1 MKELIIIQT
10 KLSVPKAQRNTF
22 GGFNYR
28 SAEDILESVKPL
40 LKETECFLNITDSI
54 ELVGDRYYIKATA
67 TITNK
72 EGVKVS
78 SSAFAREELTQK
90 GKDASQITGSTS
102 SYARK
107 YALNGLFAIDDNK
120 DADTDEFK
128 KQQDKL
134 AKEVDKDDNVRFSMG
149 SGKPKKTTTKKA
161 TTKPKDIIPDEV
173 KKEIEGCM
181 TLEGLKEIQEKYA
194 ILDLSDLLNG
204 RYKQLKNK

>member
-10 KLSVPKAQRNTF
+10 RLNVPKNQRNKF

-28 SAEDILESVKPL
+28 SAEDILESLKPL

-72 EGVKVS
+72 EGVQVS
-78 SSAFAREELTQK
+78 SSAFAREELTKK
-90 GKDASQITGSTS
+90 GMDASQITGSTS

-107 YALNGLFAIDDNK
+107 YALNGLFAIDDSK

-128 KQQDKL
+128 KQQDKP
-134 AKEVDKDDNVRFSMG
+134 AKEVDSKEDVSLALQQIKEAQTLGDLTKVYNDWKAFQKDKRFLS
-149 SGKPKKTTTKKA
+149 SLTEKRKQ
-161 TTKPKDIIPDEV
+161 
-173 KKEIEGCM
+173 IE
-181 TLEGLKEIQEKYA
+181 KVA
-194 ILDLSDLLNG
+194 V
-204 RYKQLKNK
+204 

>member
-1 MKELIIIQT
+1 MKELIQIQT
-10 KLSVPKAQRNTF
+10 KLNAPKNQRNTF

-28 SAEDILESVKPL
+28 SAEDILESLKPL

-72 EGVKVS
+72 EGVQVS
-78 SSAFAREELTQK
+78 SSAFAREELTKK
-90 GKDASQITGSTS
+90 GMDSSQITGSTS

-128 KQQDKL
+128 KQQNKPTKEEDNTEDVSL
-134 AKEVDKDDNVRFSMG
+134 ALQQIKEAQ
-149 SGKPKKTTTKKA
+149 T
-161 TTKPKDIIPDEV
+161 
-173 KKEIEGCM
+173 
-181 TLEGLKEIQEKYA
+181 
-194 ILDLSDLLNG
+194 LSDLTKVYNDWTGFQKDRRFLSSLTAK
-204 RYKQLKNK
+204 RKQIEKVAV

>member
-10 KLSVPKAQRNTF
+10 RINAPKNQRNKF

-28 SAEDILESVKPL
+28 SAEDILESLKPL

-72 EGVKVS
+72 EGVQVS
-78 SSAFAREELTQK
+78 SSAFAREELTKK
-90 GKDASQITGSTS
+90 GMDASQITGSTS

-107 YALNGLFAIDDNK
+107 YALNGLFAIDDSK

-128 KQQDKL
+128 KQQDKP
-134 AKEVDKDDNVRFSMG
+134 AKEVDSKEDVSLALQQIKEAQTLGDLTKVYNDWKAFQKDKRFLS
-149 SGKPKKTTTKKA
+149 SLTEKRKQ
-161 TTKPKDIIPDEV
+161 
-173 KKEIEGCM
+173 IE
-181 TLEGLKEIQEKYA
+181 KVA
-194 ILDLSDLLNG
+194 V
-204 RYKQLKNK
+204 

>member
-10 KLSVPKAQRNTF
+10 RLNAPKNQRNKF

-28 SAEDILESVKPL
+28 SAEDILESLKPL

-72 EGVKVS
+72 DGAKVS
-78 SSAFAREELTQK
+78 SSAYAREELAKK
-90 GKDASQITGSTS
+90 GMDTSQITGSTS

-128 KQQDKL
+128 KQQDKPT
-134 AKEVDKDDNVRFSMG
+134 KEVDS
-149 SGKPKKTTTKKA
+149 
-161 TTKPKDIIPDEV
+161 
-173 KKEIEGCM
+173 KEDVSLALQQI
-181 TLEGLKEIQEKYA
+181 KEAQT
-194 ILDLSDLLNG
+194 LSDLTKVYNDWEAF
-204 RYKQLKNK
+204 QKNKRFLSSLTAKRKQIEKVAV

>member
-1 MKELIIIQT
+1 MKELIQIQT
-10 KLSVPKAQRNTF
+10 KLNAPKNQRNTF

-28 SAEDILESVKPL
+28 SAEDILESLKPL

-72 EGVKVS
+72 EGVQVS
-78 SSAFAREELTQK
+78 SSAFAREELTKK
-90 GKDASQITGSTS
+90 GMVASQITGSTS

-128 KQQDKL
+128 KQQNKPT
-134 AKEVDKDDNVRFSMG
+134 KEVDSKEDVSLALQQIKEAQTLGDLTKVYNDWTAFQKDKRFLS
-149 SGKPKKTTTKKA
+149 SLTAKRKQ
-161 TTKPKDIIPDEV
+161 
-173 KKEIEGCM
+173 IE
-181 TLEGLKEIQEKYA
+181 KVA
-194 ILDLSDLLNG
+194 V
-204 RYKQLKNK
+204 

>member
-10 KLSVPKAQRNTF
+10 RLNAPKNQRNKF

-28 SAEDILESVKPL
+28 SAEDILESLKPL

-72 EGVKVS
+72 EGVQVS
-78 SSAFAREELTQK
+78 SSAFAREELTKK
-90 GKDASQITGSTS
+90 GMDASQITGSTS

-107 YALNGLFAIDDNK
+107 YALNGLFAIDDNR

-128 KQQDKL
+128 KQQNKPT
-134 AKEVDKDDNVRFSMG
+134 KEVDSKEDVSLALQQIKEAQTLGDLTKVYNDWTAFQKDKRFLS
-149 SGKPKKTTTKKA
+149 SLTAKRKQ
-161 TTKPKDIIPDEV
+161 
-173 KKEIEGCM
+173 IE
-181 TLEGLKEIQEKYA
+181 KVA
-194 ILDLSDLLNG
+194 V
-204 RYKQLKNK
+204 

>member
-10 KLSVPKAQRNTF
+10 RLNAPKNQRNKF

-28 SAEDILESVKPL
+28 SAEDILESLKPL

-72 EGVKVS
+72 EGVQVS
-78 SSAFAREELTQK
+78 SSAFAREELTKK
-90 GKDASQITGSTS
+90 GMDSSQITGSTS

-128 KQQDKL
+128 KQQNKPTKEEDNTEDVSLALQQIKEAQTLGDLTKVYNDWKAFQKDK
-134 AKEVDKDDNVRFSMG
+134 RFLS
-149 SGKPKKTTTKKA
+149 SLTSKRKQ
-161 TTKPKDIIPDEV
+161 
-173 KKEIEGCM
+173 IE
-181 TLEGLKEIQEKYA
+181 KVA
-194 ILDLSDLLNG
+194 V
-204 RYKQLKNK
+204 

>member
-10 KLSVPKAQRNTF
+10 RLNAPKNQRNKF

-28 SAEDILESVKPL
+28 SAEDILESLKPL

-72 EGVKVS
+72 EGVQVS
-78 SSAFAREELTQK
+78 SSAFAREELTKK
-90 GKDASQITGSTS
+90 GMDASQITGSTS

-107 YALNGLFAIDDNK
+107 YALNGLFAIDDSK

-128 KQQDKL
+128 KQQDKPT
-134 AKEVDKDDNVRFSMG
+134 KEVDSKEDVSLALQQIKEAQTLGDLTKVYNDWTAFQKDKRFLS
-149 SGKPKKTTTKKA
+149 SLTAKRKQ
-161 TTKPKDIIPDEV
+161 
-173 KKEIEGCM
+173 IE
-181 TLEGLKEIQEKYA
+181 KVA
-194 ILDLSDLLNG
+194 V
-204 RYKQLKNK
+204 

>member
-1 MKELIIIQT
+1 MKELIIMQT
-10 KLSVPKAQRNTF
+10 RLNVPKNQRNKF

-28 SAEDILESVKPL
+28 SAEDILESLKPL

-72 EGVKVS
+72 EGVQVS
-78 SSAFAREELTQK
+78 SSAYAREELAKK
-90 GKDASQITGSTS
+90 GMDASQITGSTS

-128 KQQDKL
+128 KQQDKP
-134 AKEVDKDDNVRFSMG
+134 AKEVDSKEDVSLALQQIKEAQTLGDLTKVYNDWKAFQKDKRFLS
-149 SGKPKKTTTKKA
+149 SLTSKRK
-161 TTKPKDIIPDEV
+161 
-173 KKEIEGCM
+173 
-181 TLEGLKEIQEKYA
+181 QFEKVA
-194 ILDLSDLLNG
+194 V
-204 RYKQLKNK
+204 

>member
-10 KLSVPKAQRNTF
+10 RLNAPKNQRNKF

-28 SAEDILESVKPL
+28 SAEDILESLKPL

-72 EGVKVS
+72 EGVQVS
-78 SSAFAREELTQK
+78 SSAFAREELTKK
-90 GKDASQITGSTS
+90 GMDASQITGSTS

-128 KQQDKL
+128 KQQDKP
-134 AKEVDKDDNVRFSMG
+134 AKEVDSKEDVSLALQQIKEAQTLGDLTKVYNDWKAFQKDKRFLS
-149 SGKPKKTTTKKA
+149 SLTSKRKQ
-161 TTKPKDIIPDEV
+161 
-173 KKEIEGCM
+173 IE
-181 TLEGLKEIQEKYA
+181 KVA
-194 ILDLSDLLNG
+194 V
-204 RYKQLKNK
+204 

>member
-10 KLSVPKAQRNTF
+10 RLNAPKNQRNKF

-28 SAEDILESVKPL
+28 SAEDILESLKPL
-40 LKETECFLNITDSI
+40 LKETECFLNITDAI

-72 EGVKVS
+72 EGVQVS
-78 SSAFAREELTQK
+78 SSAYAREELAKK
-90 GKDASQITGSTS
+90 GMDASQITGSTS

-128 KQQDKL
+128 KQQDKP
-134 AKEVDKDDNVRFSMG
+134 AKEVDSKEDVSLALQQIKEAQTLGDLTKVYNDWKAFQKDKRFLS
-149 SGKPKKTTTKKA
+149 SLTAKRKQ
-161 TTKPKDIIPDEV
+161 
-173 KKEIEGCM
+173 IE
-181 TLEGLKEIQEKYA
+181 KVA
-194 ILDLSDLLNG
+194 V
-204 RYKQLKNK
+204 

>member
-10 KLSVPKAQRNTF
+10 RLNAPKNQRNKF

-28 SAEDILESVKPL
+28 SAEDILESLKPL

-72 EGVKVS
+72 DGAKVS
-78 SSAFAREELTQK
+78 SSAYAREELTKK
-90 GKDASQITGSTS
+90 GMDASQITGSTS

-128 KQQDKL
+128 KQQDKPT
-134 AKEVDKDDNVRFSMG
+134 KEVDS
-149 SGKPKKTTTKKA
+149 
-161 TTKPKDIIPDEV
+161 
-173 KKEIEGCM
+173 KEDVSLALQQI
-181 TLEGLKEIQEKYA
+181 KEAQT
-194 ILDLSDLLNG
+194 LSDLTKVYNDWEAF
-204 RYKQLKNK
+204 QKNKRFLSSLTAKRKQIEKVAV